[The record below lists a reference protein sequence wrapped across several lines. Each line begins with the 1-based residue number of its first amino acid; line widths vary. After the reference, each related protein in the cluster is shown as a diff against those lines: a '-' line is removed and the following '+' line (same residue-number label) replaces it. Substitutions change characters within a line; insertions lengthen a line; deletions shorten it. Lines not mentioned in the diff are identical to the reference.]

1 MAVSHFQTF
10 LAAYAAVEEPE
21 RRLGEEQ
28 VLSPPLDLGYDA
40 TPLNGVTFAAM
51 GVDGVHWAALMR
63 DGQVRDDSPV
73 VYVSPMDS
81 DDVTVIAESLI
92 SLLAFGCRVTPDRML
107 EVFEQERSDGDRLV
121 PFLREHFRSEDLLH
135 DERVGPLQERF
146 RHLIE
151 RRFV

>member
-1 MAVSHFQTF
+1 MAASHFQTF

-21 RRLGEEQ
+21 RRLGDEQ

-51 GVDGVHWAALMR
+51 GVDGVHWAMLTR

-92 SLLAFGCRVTPDRML
+92 SLLAFGCGVTPERML
-107 EVFEQERSDGDRLV
+107 EVFEQERSDGGHLV
-121 PFLREHFRSEDLLH
+121 PFLRDHFRSEELLH